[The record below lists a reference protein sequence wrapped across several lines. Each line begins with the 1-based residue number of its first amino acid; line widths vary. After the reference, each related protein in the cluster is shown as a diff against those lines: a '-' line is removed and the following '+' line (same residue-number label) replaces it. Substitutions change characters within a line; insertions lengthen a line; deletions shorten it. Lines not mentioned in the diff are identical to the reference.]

1 MRQAGLFGLPDHLRK
16 LSATG
21 DPLEVL
27 AKVVDF
33 KIFRAPLEA
42 ALGYS
47 DGSKGGRPAYDA
59 VAMLKVLILA
69 ARHTVSDERM
79 EFLIRDRLSWLRF
92 LGFDLG
98 APTPDRNTIWT
109 FRERLVRAGAMDK
122 LFAAFDGELRRCGY
136 LAMGG
141 QIVDATLVSAPKQR
155 HSDDEKRAIKA
166 GKSASE
172 VWPDQPAKAAQKD
185 TDARWTVKT
194 GRRKN
199 PAGSQRRMPDI
210 AIPVFGYKNH
220 VVIDRA
226 YGFIR
231 SSAVTDAARH
241 DGKMLRQLVT
251 GDNLA
256 AGVWADSAYRSKA
269 NEAWLAGKGRVSHI
283 HRKKPPGRAM
293 PKATAQANARK
304 SAVRAHVEHVFAQQK
319 DRMGLF
325 IRTIGPQK
333 RAKRQRIR
341 TAPSDAALAADAL
354 EIADHVHP
362 EITPRRQRRSP
373 HPRCVVWLARRL
385 HEAVKARLGQQLM
398 QPVEK
403 RVSRRTRHLR
413 PCHHEVTLNLALSSQ
428 CHRTTPV

>member
-155 HSDDEKRAIKA
+155 HRDDEKRAIKA

-199 PAGSQRRMPDI
+199 PAGSQRRVPDI

-231 SSAVTDAARH
+231 GSAVTDAARH
-241 DGKMLRQLVT
+241 DGKMLRHLVT

-269 NEAWLAGKGRVSHI
+269 NEAWLAGKGRISHI

-293 PKATAQANARK
+293 PKATARANARK
-304 SAVRAHVEHVFAQQK
+304 SAVRARVEHVFAQQK
-319 DRMGLF
+319 DRMSLF
-325 IRTIGPQK
+325 VRTIGLK
-333 RAKRQRIR
+333 RAETKIG
-341 TAPSDAALAADAL
+341 LA
-354 EIADHVHP
+354 
-362 EITPRRQRRSP
+362 
-373 HPRCVVWLARRL
+373 
-385 HEAVKARLGQQLM
+385 
-398 QPVEK
+398 
-403 RVSRRTRHLR
+403 
-413 PCHHEVTLNLALSSQ
+413 NLAYNFQRLIF
-428 CHRTTPV
+428 HERRAAMA

>member
-1 MRQAGLFGLPDHLRK
+1 MRQPGLFGLPDHLRK

-21 DPLEVL
+21 DPLEAL

-33 KIFRAPLEA
+33 EIFRAPLEA

-47 DGSKGGRPAYDA
+47 DGSKGGRPAYDE
-59 VAMLKVLILA
+59 VAMFKVLILA
-69 ARHTVSDERM
+69 TRHTVSDERM
-79 EFLIRDRLSWLRF
+79 EFLIRDRESWLRF
-92 LGFDLG
+92 LAFDLG

-141 QIVDATLVSAPKQR
+141 QIVDATLISAPKQR
-155 HSDDEKRAIKA
+155 NSDDEKATIKA
-166 GKSASE
+166 GKSASKI
-172 VWPDQPAKAAQKD
+172 WPDQPAKAAQKD

-199 PAGSQRRMPDI
+199 PAGAQRRMPDI

-220 VVIDRA
+220 IVTDRA

-241 DGKMLRQLVT
+241 DGKMLRHLVT
-251 GDNLA
+251 GDNLTA
-256 AGVWADSAYRSKA
+256 SVWADSPYRSKA

-283 HRKKPPGRAM
+283 HRKKPPGREM
-293 PKATAQANARK
+293 PKATARANARK

-325 IRTIGPQK
+325 VSTIGLK
-333 RAKRQRIR
+333 RA
-341 TAPSDAALAADAL
+341 DAKLGLA
-354 EIADHVHP
+354 
-362 EITPRRQRRSP
+362 
-373 HPRCVVWLARRL
+373 
-385 HEAVKARLGQQLM
+385 
-398 QPVEK
+398 
-403 RVSRRTRHLR
+403 
-413 PCHHEVTLNLALSSQ
+413 NLAYNFQRLIF
-428 CHRTTPV
+428 HERKTAMA

>member
-33 KIFRAPLEA
+33 EIFRAPLEA
-42 ALGYS
+42 ALGLF
-47 DGSKGGRPAYDA
+47 GRIERRPPRPT
-59 VAMLKVLILA
+59 MRWRMFKVLILA

-141 QIVDATLVSAPKQR
+141 QIVDATLISAPKQR
-155 HSDDEKRAIKA
+155 NSDDEKATIKA

-172 VWPDQPAKAAQKD
+172 IWPDQPAKAAQKD

-199 PAGSQRRMPDI
+199 PAEAQRRMPDI

-220 VVIDRA
+220 IVVDRA

-231 SSAVTDAARH
+231 GAAVTDAARH
-241 DGKMLRQLVT
+241 DGKMLRHLVT
-251 GDNLA
+251 SDNLA

-269 NEAWLAGKGRVSHI
+269 NEAWLAARVGSPTSTARSHQAGQCPS
-283 HRKKPPGRAM
+283 RPPGPLPASQR
-293 PKATAQANARK
+293 
-304 SAVRAHVEHVFAQQK
+304 SVRMSSMSSLS
-319 DRMGLF
+319 R
-325 IRTIGPQK
+325 
-333 RAKRQRIR
+333 RIAWACSS
-341 TAPSDAALAADAL
+341 APSGSSG
-354 EIADHVHP
+354 P
-362 EITPRRQRRSP
+362 TPRSASP
-373 HPRCVVWLARRL
+373 TWL
-385 HEAVKARLGQQLM
+385 
-398 QPVEK
+398 
-403 RVSRRTRHLR
+403 TI
-413 PCHHEVTLNLALSSQ
+413 SS
-428 CHRTTPV
+428 V